1 MGAPLPQKELG
12 RVVCRE
18 VGKQSKGKGLTTVEA
33 AACSAVCCDWDDR
46 EARVPERGKLLREL
60 AHSVTEAEKPPDL
73 PSASWRARKAEV
85 WFRPSLEA

>member
-1 MGAPLPQKELG
+1 M
-12 RVVCRE
+12 
-18 VGKQSKGKGLTTVEA
+18 TIVEA

-73 PSASWRARKAEV
+73 PSASWRARKADGVSSESGGLRARGASAV
-85 WFRPSLEA
+85 SLV